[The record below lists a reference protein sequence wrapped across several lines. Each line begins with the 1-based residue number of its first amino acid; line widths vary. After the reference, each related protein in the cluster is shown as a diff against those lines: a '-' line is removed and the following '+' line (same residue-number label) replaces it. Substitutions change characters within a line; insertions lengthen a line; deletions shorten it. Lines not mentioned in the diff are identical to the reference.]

1 MPASMPTLILS
12 ASRVDYICNEKPI
25 ISPFKIAGNMSMTN
39 RKRRLEARDHKAA
52 RKFSIIVGIATV
64 LLMLLLYLVYRSAS

>member
-1 MPASMPTLILS
+1 
-12 ASRVDYICNEKPI
+12 
-25 ISPFKIAGNMSMTN
+25 MSMTN